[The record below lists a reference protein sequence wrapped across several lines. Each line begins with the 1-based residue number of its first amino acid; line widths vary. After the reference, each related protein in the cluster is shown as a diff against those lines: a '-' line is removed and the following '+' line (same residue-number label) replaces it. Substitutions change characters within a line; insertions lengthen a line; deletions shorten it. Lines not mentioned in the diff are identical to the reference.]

1 MNGTQLPVLVGTLLA
16 VGLNW
21 LLCAGKEDEV
31 EVAPDQPVRLEKDI
45 FHPPI
50 RLTAADGVID
60 SGPSWGHSSP
70 WIADVDGDGVSDLV
84 VGDFSGLFRFYRNEG
99 TNKQP
104 RYARAVNLQAGRV
117 DAKVPIY

>member
-1 MNGTQLPVLVGTLLA
+1 MNRTQLPVLVGTLLA

-21 LLCAGKEDEV
+21 PLYAGKEDEE

-104 RYARAVNLQAGRV
+104 RYARAVNLQAGGV

>member
-1 MNGTQLPVLVGTLLA
+1 MNSLFRVCLFTAGLALGLPLLA
-16 VGLNW
+16 KDDN
-21 LLCAGKEDEV
+21 AD
-31 EVAPDQPVRLEKDI
+31 EVAPDVPVRVEKDL

-60 SGPSWGHSSP
+60 SGQAWGHCGP
-70 WIADVDGDGVSDLV
+70 WVADVDGDGIRDLV

-99 TNKQP
+99 TNPKP
-104 RYARAVNLQAGRV
+104 RYAKAVNLQAGGV

>member
-1 MNGTQLPVLVGTLLA
+1 MNRTPLTLAFGALLA
-16 VGLNW
+16 FAITWPLY
-21 LLCAGKEDEV
+21 AGKDDEE
-31 EVAPDQPVRLEKDI
+31 EVAPDQPVRIEKDI
-45 FHPPI
+45 FHPPV
-50 RLTAADGVID
+50 RLTGADGVID

-70 WIADVDGDGVSDLV
+70 WIVDVDGDGVNDLV

-104 RYARAVNLQAGRV
+104 RYAKMVNLQAGGV